1 MTPAVLS
8 EMETVQRLAA
18 GRLNMSRLGFCEC
31 KLIYGRSGLAQA
43 PDPVLAKRLRKL
55 LRSTDERTLVCIPR
69 VFDEM
74 PSGKAKWYEWITKP
88 DVMGELF
95 RPWGTYGSTFVS
107 RRDGFS
113 PGMDENAYWRLV
125 RSQWQD
131 RPVLLLAGSGKG
143 LRAQDEFLANAA
155 SVDVLQAPERDA
167 WASYEA
173 IRADCLAWAGVKRD
187 PFVYAALGATAAILC
202 AEMAKHGVQAQD
214 WGHAAQSWNRS
225 DLKSGEFKKAAA

>member
-1 MTPAVLS
+1 MKPNVLS
-8 EMETVQRLAA
+8 ELETVQRLVD
-18 GRLNMSRLGFCEC
+18 GRLNMSRLGFCET

-43 PDPVLAKRLRKL
+43 PDPTLAKRLRKL
-55 LRSTDERTLVCIPR
+55 LWSTDDRTLVCIPR

-74 PSGKAKWYEWITKP
+74 PEGKAKWYEWITDPKLIE
-88 DVMGELF
+88 DLGLARRE
-95 RPWGTYGSTFVS
+95 RGSTFVS
-107 RRDGFS
+107 RRDGFT
-113 PGMDENAYWRLV
+113 PGMDEDAYWRLV
-125 RSQWQD
+125 RGQWQD

-173 IRADCLAWAGVKRD
+173 IRADCLAWAGVKRA
-187 PFVYAALGATAAILC
+187 PFVYAALGASAAILC
-202 AEMAKHGVQAQD
+202 AEIAKHGVQAQD
-214 WGHAAQSWNRS
+214 WGHAAQSWHRS